1 VADGPVVSNT
11 GPLLAF
17 ALVGRLDLVG
27 SLFGEV
33 LVPDAVYQEI
43 VEAGAGRVG
52 AAELRVASWAVRCA
66 LEVPID
72 RLLAEEVGPGEAAA
86 ITLAA
91 ARGASLLLI
100 DDKKARRIA
109 ELAYRIPVRGVA
121 GCLVF
126 AKRNGLI
133 ERVVPLLMQMRS
145 AGYFLSERLI
155 ESTRQAAG
163 E

>member
-1 VADGPVVSNT
+1 MAEGPVVSNT

-17 ALVGRLDLVG
+17 ALVHRLDLVG

-33 LVPDAVYQEI
+33 LVPDAVYREI
-43 VEAGAGRVG
+43 TEAGAGRVG
-52 AAELRVASWAVRCA
+52 AAELRAASWAVRSA
-66 LEVPID
+66 VDVPVD

-91 ARGASLLLI
+91 ARSARLVLI

-109 ELAYRIPVRGVA
+109 ELAYRLPVRGVA
-121 GCLVF
+121 GCLVL

-133 ERVVPLLMQMRS
+133 DSVVPLLEQMRS
-145 AGYFLSERLI
+145 AGYFLSDRLI
-155 ESTRQAAG
+155 ELTRHAAG